1 MSSEQLFQELD
12 SYDWAGDKEYQ
23 IGLNGILD
31 SAPQPSSDEQKQN
44 LELKAKC
51 FYFAR

>member
-1 MSSEQLFQELD
+1 MSSEELFKELD
-12 SYDWAGDKEYQ
+12 SYDWDGDKEYQ

-31 SAPQPSSDEQKQN
+31 SAKPSSDDQKQN